1 MVGNLKLG
9 ENHESFV
16 QICPEK
22 MKDEM
27 ILFAMHCTAARMPRL
42 ISAPLGDS
50 KETARKSQ
58 MRMRRSPRFRS
69 MRWSLCLAVMLSLPA
84 FLWTQNTPQVYAD
97 GKKRP
102 VAAPLNPP
110 KTYLT
115 SIAESGE
122 NVVQLLERFG
132 LHLYECNA
140 KQFFEINKMAE
151 DANLKTGKTY
161 KLPVVIYDYNGKSI
175 RSTTG
180 VKNWQAAKRIEAYNR
195 DALEQGLREDDF
207 IRSRK
212 LWVPWHELSCAEGIV
227 DEAAPIRGK
236 RPKPVPAE
244 PASGKDQRS
253 FAIFGS
259 KYAKTP
265 LISQRLKG
273 RVFYLVSG
281 HAGPDPGAQ
290 GRRAGHTLCEDEY
303 AYDVTLR
310 LLKLLL
316 SHGAT
321 AYMIVRDPNDGIR
334 DEAYL
339 RCDKDEVVW
348 GNLTIPAP
356 QRERLQQRSDLINE
370 MTEQNTKAGIANQ
383 TLIEIHVDSRSQHT
397 ETDVFFYFRPES
409 EPSRQL
415 ALRMHRTFE
424 QKYRSK
430 QSQRGY
436 SGTVTDRGLF
446 MLTETTTPKAVYI
459 ELGNIQNDWDQQ
471 RLVLKNNRQ
480 ALANW
485 LCTAVLGE

>member
-1 MVGNLKLG
+1 MLFDNRRLML
-9 ENHESFV
+9 ESATLALVYNPTRVFLLLV
-16 QICPEK
+16 TLLVLPFFLLAQNAPE
-22 MKDEM
+22 
-27 ILFAMHCTAARMPRL
+27 
-42 ISAPLGDS
+42 
-50 KETARKSQ
+50 
-58 MRMRRSPRFRS
+58 
-69 MRWSLCLAVMLSLPA
+69 
-84 FLWTQNTPQVYAD
+84 VYAD
-97 GKKRP
+97 GKKKKP
-102 VAAPLNPP
+102 AEPPIQP

-115 SIAESGE
+115 TIAEPAE
-122 NVVQLLERFG
+122 NVVQMLERFG
-132 LHLYECNA
+132 LQEYECDA
-140 KQFFEINKMAE
+140 TQFFEINKMSE
-151 DANLKTGKTY
+151 DANLKAGKTY
-161 KLPVVIYDYNGKSI
+161 KVPVVIYNYNGKSI

-180 VKNWQAAKRIEAYNR
+180 VKDWQTAKRIEAYNR
-195 DALEQGLREDDF
+195 DALEQGLRDDDF

-244 PASGKDQRS
+244 PATGKDKRN

-265 LISQRLKG
+265 LLSQRLKG

-290 GRRAGHTLCEDEY
+290 GKRAGHTLCEDEY

-339 RCDKDEVVW
+339 KCDKDEVVW
-348 GNLTIPAP
+348 GNRTIPAP
-356 QRERLQQRSDLINE
+356 QRERLQQRTDLINE

-383 TLIEIHVDSRSQHT
+383 TFIEIHVDSRGQHT

-446 MLTETTTPKAVYI
+446 MLTETTVPKAVYI